1 MACTLSTMS
10 CKRRRGFS
18 EGKSAI
24 PVDLF
29 LQALFAHRL
38 FDYIHLAGEDCRQP
52 VLEVLY
58 AAEVVEAGLGE
69 ALAQAHS
76 HIDIVS
82 WILAPRHRAKQGDA
96 HHTRRAQFRFM
107 RLQSGDDPVAFHDLI
122 LPVAVS
128 RRQAHLLGHLL
139 SVLDR
144 KSTRLNSSH
153 LGISY

>member
-76 HIDIVS
+76 HIDIRS
-82 WILAPRHRAKQGDA
+82 EE
-96 HHTRRAQFRFM
+96 HTSE
-107 RLQSGDDPVAFHDLI
+107 LQSL
-122 LPVAVS
+122 
-128 RRQAHLLGHLL
+128 RHLVCRLL
-139 SVLDR
+139 LE
-144 KSTRLNSSH
+144 KK
-153 LGISY
+153 

>member
-107 RLQSGDDPVAFHDLI
+107 RLKAAMARARFIVFILRSAVRRVQPHFLGPFFGVFLLHWASSPV
-122 LPVAVS
+122 
-128 RRQAHLLGHLL
+128 
-139 SVLDR
+139 SVVF
-144 KSTRLNSSH
+144 
-153 LGISY
+153 